1 MQYENRRN
9 MNKYYNALNNL
20 ESFIYNH
27 CDISIGMVDEINYN
41 VEIIKELIKKYEAIT
56 NDKTQRN

>member
-1 MQYENRRN
+1 

-27 CDISIGMVDEINYN
+27 CDISIGMIDEINYN
-41 VEIIKELIKKYEAIT
+41 VEIIKELIKKYEDVT
-56 NDKTQRN
+56 KDQTSRD